1 MSGPAPFPVPAL
13 GRRDYLVM
21 LEVAVFAFVVRLI
34 YLISYSRTPYWD
46 ALVMDPVPSPLE
58 AQRAETERRA
68 EMRAEAEDQEERSS
82 QRRAEEN
89 VLIGEKGRR
98 IDRYA

>member
-1 MSGPAPFPVPAL
+1 VAIDAIGRIMDQVKAYTQAAQMEKFAPQH
-13 GRRDYLVM
+13 
-21 LEVAVFAFVVRLI
+21 
-34 YLISYSRTPYWD
+34 

-58 AQRAETERRA
+58 AQRAETQRRD
-68 EMRAEAEDQEERSS
+68 EMRAEAQDEEQRSS

-89 VLIGEKGRR
+89 ALMDQTGQR

>member
-1 MSGPAPFPVPAL
+1 MAIDAIRTIMNQVKAYTQAARMERFAPQ
-13 GRRDYLVM
+13 
-21 LEVAVFAFVVRLI
+21 
-34 YLISYSRTPYWD
+34 D